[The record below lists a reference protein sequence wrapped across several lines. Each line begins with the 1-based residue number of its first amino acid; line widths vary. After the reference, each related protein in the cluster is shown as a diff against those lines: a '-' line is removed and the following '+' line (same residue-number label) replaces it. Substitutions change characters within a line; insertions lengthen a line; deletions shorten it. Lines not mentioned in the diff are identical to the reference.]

1 MEGCSVKKLLVI
13 FLLVPCPALAADLS
27 GRAYVID
34 GDGLYINGERLRLVG
49 IEAPEKEQF
58 CFPPEGRVACGQLA
72 KQHLENLID
81 RRRIDCELR
90 GRDKWERWLAVCHVE
105 GESLNAAQVSAG
117 WALAYR
123 YYSRDYVTQEDAARF
138 SQNGIWRWNFI
149 EPWKWRRGERYQHV
163 PNME

>member
-1 MEGCSVKKLLVI
+1 MEGRSVKKLLVI
-13 FLLVPCPALAADLS
+13 FLLISCPCPTLAADLS
-27 GRAYVID
+27 GFARVID
-34 GDGLYINGERLRLVG
+34 GDGLEINGESLRLVG
-49 IEAPEKEQF
+49 IDAPERKQF
-58 CFPPEGRVACGQLA
+58 CFPPKGRVACGQLA

-138 SQNGIWRWNFI
+138 S
-149 EPWKWRRGERYQHV
+149 
-163 PNME
+163 